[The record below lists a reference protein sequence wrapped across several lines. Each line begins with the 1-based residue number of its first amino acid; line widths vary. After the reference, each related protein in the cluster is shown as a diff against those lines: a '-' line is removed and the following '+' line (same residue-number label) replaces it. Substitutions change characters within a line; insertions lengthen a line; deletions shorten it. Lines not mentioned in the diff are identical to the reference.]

1 MTNFILRRTLG
12 LAVLSLLFSAPA
24 AAASF
29 TVHGYELG
37 ERIQLTNER
46 QVYTALFDVSLDED
60 RGISFCVDL
69 DTYIGVGTYEVREV
83 GNASVFVGPGSE
95 APRNFEWAGLVMDKY
110 GVDIDGL
117 TNPFVTRKQALTGI
131 QAAIWEGIYG
141 GGVVLASSL
150 SGGARSVYDRIVS
163 ETQGTQG
170 EGPSGSVIVEL
181 AGNQDQ
187 VFSNPV
193 PEPSA
198 ALVFSIGALIVRGAT
213 RRRKA

>member
-1 MTNFILRRTLG
+1 MNSLLRRS
-12 LAVLSLLFSAPA
+12 LALAALALLFSAPG

-37 ERIQLTNER
+37 ERIQLTNNR
-46 QVYTALFDVSLDED
+46 QVYTALFDVSLDAD

-69 DTYIGVGTYEVREV
+69 DTYIGVGTYEVRDV
-83 GNASVFVGPGSE
+83 GNAQVFVGPSSE
-95 APRNFEWAGLVMDKY
+95 APRDFGWAGLVMDKY
-110 GVDIDGL
+110 GVDVDGL
-117 TNPFVTRKQALTGI
+117 TTPFVTRTQAITGI

-141 GGVVLASSL
+141 GGVVVASSL
-150 SGGARSVYDRIVS
+150 SGGARNVYDRIVS
-163 ETQGTQG
+163 EVQGTPVQ
-170 EGPSGSVIVEL
+170 GPSSSVIVEL

-193 PEPSA
+193 PEPGA
-198 ALVFSIGALIVRGAT
+198 ALVFSIGALILRGAT